1 MVGLVEEGPLAGTSR
16 LQTEAFLTG
25 LLAELRAAVFF
36 LGLCAETQVKGR
48 RRQYINWGP
57 I

>member
-1 MVGLVEEGPLAGTSR
+1 MVGLVEGPLAGTSR